1 MNTIRLAHLPACLG
15 LVAAYALLSGCAIN
29 QHTDVKNDPLETFNR
44 TMYSFN
50 DTVDK
55 AVLKPVAT
63 GYEYAVPQPA
73 RTGVGNFFSNLAYPI
88 VIINDFLQGKFEQ
101 GAEDI
106 QRFVYNSTF
115 GLFGLLDVS
124 TPMGLEAN
132 KEDFGQTLGYWGVG
146 KGFYLV
152 LPFFGPSTVRDG
164 IGLAVDYQ
172 LDLLNQ
178 HSDVS
183 ARNQALALKV
193 IDQRARLLSAERVL
207 EEAALDPYTFTR
219 DAYLQQRASL
229 IRDGKAAPREEDEE
243 EEDGETAAEP
253 ENGRVPATQLLVP

>member
-1 MNTIRLAHLPACLG
+1 MNHIRLAHLPASLG

-29 QHTDVKNDPLETFNR
+29 PHTDVKNDPLETFNR

-55 AVLKPVAT
+55 GLVKPVAAR
-63 GYEYAVPQPA
+63 YELVVPQPA

-106 QRFVYNSTF
+106 QRFAYNSTF
-115 GLFGLLDVS
+115 GLLGLLDVS
-124 TPMGLEAN
+124 TPMGLDAH

-146 KGFYLV
+146 RGFYLV
-152 LPFFGPSTVRDG
+152 LPFYGPSTVRDG
-164 IGLAVDYQ
+164 IGLVADYKA
-172 LDLLNQ
+172 DLLNQ

-183 ARNQALALKV
+183 ERNQALALKI
-193 IDQRARLLSAERVL
+193 IDRRARLLSAERVL

-219 DAYLQQRASL
+219 DAYLQQRESL
-229 IRDGKAAPREEDEE
+229 IRDGKPAPEEAEE
-243 EEDGETAAEP
+243 EGGAAAEP
-253 ENGRVPATQLLVP
+253 ENGRVPAKQLLTP